1 VIAFGSVF
9 SATQV
14 VPLIPLTL
22 DDWKHTQIA
31 ERTQEGRE
39 TGELRTSRPT
49 RRFSQRMPLVR
60 EEFWLTVWP

>member
-1 VIAFGSVF
+1 MIALGSVF

-39 TGELRTSRPT
+39 AGELRTSGLT
-49 RRFSQRMPLVR
+49 RRILQRMPQAR

>member
-1 VIAFGSVF
+1 MIALGNVF
-9 SATQV
+9 SGTQV

-39 TGELRTSRPT
+39 TGEQQ
-49 RRFSQRMPLVR
+49 FVMGEV
-60 EEFWLTVWP
+60 